1 MPDLAPYAPAHDL
14 HTISQIYISIQETPI
29 PGALVVGVGATV
41 SDSVVDAAS
50 AVELAMPEVVE
61 AACLV
66 RVLRPHLPGRR
77 ILVKAVVECVV
88 EAAEVVVVVVE
99 AAVMVVD
106 AAVVDVE
113 SVVEVVVSKV
123 VVVAAAVVVV
133 ESVVDVVESEVVVVV
148 SAVVVMAAAVV
159 EVVDC
164 AVVVVDVCWFAQ
176 LNGESGT
183 LHSAASSLRLR
194 NLTRASLGSFRQ
206 MMVRRKSPDMVGTQ
220 ASVLNVVQSVL
231 LAEICR

>member
-50 AVELAMPEVVE
+50 VVELAMPEVVE

-88 EAAEVVVVVVE
+88 EAAEVVVVVEV
-99 AAVMVVD
+99 AVVVVD

-113 SVVEVVVSKV
+113 SVAEVVVSEV

-148 SAVVVMAAAVV
+148 SAVVVVAAAVV

-206 MMVRRKSPDMVGTQ
+206 MTVRRNSPDMVGTQ
-220 ASVLNVVQSVL
+220 ASVPNVVQSVL

>member
-50 AVELAMPEVVE
+50 VVELAMPEVVE

-88 EAAEVVVVVVE
+88 EAAEVVVVVE
-99 AAVMVVD
+99 AAVVVVD

-113 SVVEVVVSKV
+113 SVAEVVVS
-123 VVVAAAVVVV
+123 
-133 ESVVDVVESEVVVVV
+133 EVVVV
-148 SAVVVMAAAVV
+148 SAVVVVAAAVV

-206 MMVRRKSPDMVGTQ
+206 MTVRRKSPDMVGTQ
-220 ASVLNVVQSVL
+220 ASVPNVVQSVL